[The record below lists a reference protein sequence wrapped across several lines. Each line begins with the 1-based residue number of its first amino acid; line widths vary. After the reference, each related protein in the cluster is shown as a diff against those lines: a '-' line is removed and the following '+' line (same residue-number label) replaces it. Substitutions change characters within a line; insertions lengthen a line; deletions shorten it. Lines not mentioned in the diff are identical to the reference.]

1 MKNVNKSSYG
11 QMILR
16 KHDEKHDIS
25 TKPIVVIMC
34 VWRKKVF
41 KCCYTSSRML
51 LNFVSEENLNEK
63 LIKIKRTIVVLTAVC
78 VKCKL

>member
-16 KHDEKHDIS
+16 EHDGKYDIS
-25 TKPIVVIMC
+25 TKTIVLMC

-41 KCCYTSSRML
+41 KCCYERSRML